1 MPNWCQNTFTIEG
14 PSILVQSFVDNLQES
29 ENSGNLMLTSAWPMP
44 EVLRGTRFPVPSG
57 EFDPEAKFME
67 YVLDPEN
74 TYWTDERYNAE
85 QANHYA
91 LVEQSE
97 RAKAETGYDNW
108 SAWTDDNWGTK
119 WDVEVTPAAWDP
131 SEGDTSTVTFW
142 GDSAWAPPISLLAN
156 LSNKYPQLTFS
167 VSYYEPGMD
176 YIGAAVFQDGR
187 MAESEGNFSEHLP
200 WDAYSQSEDAYEAM
214 YGDGIVDDE
223 RDNQLAVHL
232 ANAEAMLHSE
242 ELVTGHR

>member
-1 MPNWCQNTFTIEG
+1 MPNWCENTFTIEG
-14 PSILVQSFVDNLQES
+14 PSILVQSFVDNLQRS
-29 ENSGNLMLTSAWPMP
+29 ENSGELMLTSALPMP
-44 EVLRGTRFPVPSG
+44 EVLRDTRSRVPSS
-57 EFDPEAKFME
+57 EVER
-67 YVLDPEN
+67 LD
-74 TYWTDERYNAE
+74 YI
-85 QANHYA
+85 
-91 LVEQSE
+91 EQSE
-97 RAKAETGYDNW
+97 RAKAETGYANW
-108 SAWTDDNWGTK
+108 YPWAMDNWGTK
-119 WDVEVTPAAWDP
+119 WDVEVTSPTWGP

-142 GDSAWAPPISLLAN
+142 GESAWSPPISLLAN

-187 MAESEGNFSEHLP
+187 MAESEGNFIEHLP

-214 YGDGIVDDE
+214 YEDGTVHDV

-232 ANAEAMLHSE
+232 ANAEALLHSE